1 MKLYNFQRVSLHCTE
16 QESLSFK
23 TFEGEVEIGSQYHYY
38 METLTH
44 VVRPIENGE
53 FEVFPNTQWMHS
65 ISVFVA
71 NVLNIAAHKIDVKV
85 IIKKWLEETLFF
97 FLEQNF

>member
-1 MKLYNFQRVSLHCTE
+1 MSHCIIFNIFFPCTE

-53 FEVFPNTQWMHS
+53 FEVFPTTQWMHS
-65 ISVFVA
+65 ISVFIA
-71 NVLNIAAHKIDVKV
+71 NVLNIPAHKIDVKV
-85 IIKKWLEETLFF
+85 MIV
-97 FLEQNF
+97 